1 MEGFGLSS
9 YCVDM
14 VLQAEVSVKQVLA
27 MEILATQVLVLKVFV
42 LTSLLWLVF
51 LMSQCNLINIFPVK
65 IVNGESTEAPGLKK

>member
-27 MEILATQVLVLKVFV
+27 VEILATQVLVL
-42 LTSLLWLVF
+42 TSLVWLVF
-51 LMSQCNLINIFPVK
+51 LMSWCNLINIFPVK
-65 IVNGESTEAPGLKK
+65 IVNGESTEAPKLKNVIS